1 MLNQLNNLGFIH
13 TPIFDFVDSVENH
26 PSLKRGIL
34 KFPFQWKGWQSRN
47 EIDGVGLIT
56 LFISKIATNLN
67 SSTSLFNEQKPTA
80 EKKTETKSDVSL
92 PFKVLL
98 YNDDWH
104 TFDEVIVQLIKAL
117 RCSVNK
123 AKSFAFEAHVKGSTV
138 IYTGELSQC
147 LKITSVLEE
156 IGLNTEIISD

>member
-1 MLNQLNNLGFIH
+1 MFR
-13 TPIFDFVDSVENH
+13 FE
-26 PSLKRGIL
+26 IL
-34 KFPFQWKGWQSRN
+34 
-47 EIDGVGLIT
+47 
-56 LFISKIATNLN
+56 
-67 SSTSLFNEQKPTA
+67 NEQKSVTK
-80 EKKTETKSDVSL
+80 KKTETKTDIGF
-92 PFKVLL
+92 PFKVVL

-117 RCSVNK
+117 HCSVDK

-156 IGLNTEIISD
+156 IALNTEIISD